1 MLAVMDAGAYVS
13 CMSSN
18 YNMRARVEEM
28 LVQEEEIK
36 IIAER
41 ESYDDLIKRFRL
53 H

>member
-1 MLAVMDAGAYVS
+1 MDAGAYVS

-18 YNMRARVEEM
+18 YNMRPRVEEM

-41 ESYDDLIKRFRL
+41 ESFDDLIKRFRL